1 MKYSLEQFKAVR
13 EIFAWRVKNGNNLMT
28 SGFRS
33 FDDSVALDAIEE
45 VIKLLNGDNRGD
57 LSRRNEVVK
66 K

>member
-66 K
+66 N

>member
-45 VIKLLNGDNRGD
+45 VIKLLNGNNRGD

-66 K
+66 N